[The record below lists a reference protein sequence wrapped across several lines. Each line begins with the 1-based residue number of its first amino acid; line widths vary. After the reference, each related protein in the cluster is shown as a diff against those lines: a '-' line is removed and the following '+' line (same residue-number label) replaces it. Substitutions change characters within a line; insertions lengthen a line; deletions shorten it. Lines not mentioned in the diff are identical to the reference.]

1 MAKWVETFKGAVL
14 ASEYDA
20 EAYMNSQ
27 IYVSRFDQATWFL
40 LHAVGVTPASIKKQ
54 RLRIAIVRQNYQ
66 FLKELRGGELVTTS
80 SGFIAIGKK
89 YLRFVHRMVDGATAQ
104 LLATSD
110 CTAVMASLKTGKS
123 VPLPAALQK
132 AARAHLVTGES
143 GGPREEREAAGR
155 RRSGQRGRRAY

>member
-54 RLRIAIVRQNYQ
+54 RLRVAIVRQNYQ
-66 FLKELRGGELVTTS
+66 FLRELRGGELVTTS
-80 SGFIAIGKK
+80 SGFIAVGRK
-89 YLRFVHRMVDGATAQ
+89 YLRFVHRMIDGVTAQ

-132 AARAHLVTGES
+132 AARAHLVTADSAE
-143 GGPREEREAAGR
+143 PAEERRAVDR
-155 RRSGQRGRRAY
+155 RRTQRRQGPHA